1 MEERSGPWESWLPP
15 VAAVAIA
22 AAIMLPLKVQ
32 NKMADFE
39 VYWTAATRAQHA
51 EPLYRPS
58 DEHYQF
64 KYLPAFA
71 MALTPL
77 AALPLPVAKR
87 VWFGI
92 SVALLVALVALS
104 LRLLPRPLR
113 LPAWVIVAVTL
124 LALTKFYAHELV
136 LGQTN
141 LLLGAVAVAALAMLH
156 SRRDMA
162 AGATFGAA
170 VIVKPYAAIFLP
182 YLLVT
187 KRFRGATA
195 CACMLALALAVPAI
209 LYGFQG
215 NLDLLRAWW
224 ETVSGSTAAT
234 LTNQDNVSIAAMYAK
249 WLGTGPTGE
258 WLTTTTS
265 LVLIGVCGAVATLKR
280 TSLFPEYLEV
290 ALLLTAI
297 PLLSPQGWDYV
308 LLLSTPAVMILV
320 DSLPRVSRPLQVLTL
335 ACLATIGLTLYDVMG
350 RAAYARFMAMSML
363 TPCYGSLIGVLAY
376 LRFRQI
382 R

>member
-1 MEERSGPWESWLPP
+1 MAARGRNLEWWLLLVGVVAL
-15 VAAVAIA
+15 VAAVAFA
-22 AAIMLPLKVQ
+22 FKVQ
-32 NKMADFE
+32 TEMADFE
-39 VYWTAATRAQHA
+39 VYWTAATRAHHA

-71 MALTPL
+71 LALTPL
-77 AALPLPVAKR
+77 AALPLFVAKR

-92 SVALLVALVALS
+92 SVALLAALVALS

-113 LPAWVIVAVTL
+113 LPAWVIVAATL

-141 LLLGAVAVAALAMLH
+141 LLLGAVVIAALALLD
-156 SRRDMA
+156 SRRDRA

-182 YLLVT
+182 YLLLT
-187 KRFRGATA
+187 KRFRAATA
-195 CACMLALALAVPAI
+195 CACMVALALAAPAI
-209 LYGFQG
+209 LYGVRG

-224 ETVSGSTAAT
+224 DTVSSSTSAT

-249 WLGTGPTGE
+249 WLGVGAMAE
-258 WLTTTTS
+258 SLTIVTS
-265 LVLIGVCGAVATLKR
+265 LVLIAVCGAVATAKR
-280 TSLFPEYLEV
+280 TSIFPEYLEV

-297 PLLSPQGWDYV
+297 TLLSPQGWDYV

-320 DSLPRVSRPLQVLTL
+320 DSLPRVSRPLQSLTL

-350 RAAYARFMAMSML
+350 RAAYARFMEMSML
-363 TPCYGSLIGVLAY
+363 TLCYGNLIGVLAY